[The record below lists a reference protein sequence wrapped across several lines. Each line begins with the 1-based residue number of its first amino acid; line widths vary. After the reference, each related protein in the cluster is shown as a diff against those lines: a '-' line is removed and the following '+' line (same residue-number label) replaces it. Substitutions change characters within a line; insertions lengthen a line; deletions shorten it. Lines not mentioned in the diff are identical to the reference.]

1 MALTKKIPVKV
12 LTVEGML
19 LENYKGVQ
27 SFNQQFGKTN
37 LITGHNGTGKSTL
50 YDAYTDIL
58 SGKMSDGSTT
68 DNVRPHDKNGV
79 DIDKVPVDRTITV
92 SIDGTVS
99 ELKKSTVQDW
109 KVARGTKEEVFN
121 GNKTQYA
128 INGFA
133 KKANEFTAFTEDIAP
148 QETLLMCSSA
158 RPFLNL
164 AAKSTVNARKLLE
177 RLSGFD
183 SKDLLDSPEYA
194 DIKPLLED
202 ETVED
207 AIRKLK
213 KDQALQK
220 QKLSGIEANIQYM
233 NQKALQVPDTSAI
246 DSQIKDLQTQIDSM
260 QIEYQTNKVFLKKRE
275 DLLNQ
280 IAELKA
286 KKEEII
292 ATVNAEAKKA
302 NEAALKEYRNAGA
315 VVAQKEHDAEML
327 YRDLTEVQ
335 HNVTSAQVAIDNE
348 REELDNLKAQKFVPN
363 KSKICEYSGA
373 ACEFIENRMKAIN
386 AEKRKE
392 FEADIKKQMDD
403 RKAMIK
409 AKTEELKAAESELK
423 EAQNK
428 YDKAKADA
436 TKARNDYGNLSPEAK
451 GLQTETAETK
461 EIDKQIAALEA
472 KFREG
477 NTIADRNEEIRAT
490 GNGYARQISALK
502 EQKAS
507 MISVSENAK
516 TSVAELTT
524 QNEEESKRLGEIAS
538 QIQKLNDFSNAKNKA
553 LSEAVNKHFRY
564 INFKLFD
571 TTQDGNEFETLKI
584 MVGGTDYMNGLNH
597 GARILAD
604 VDLVRGLQ
612 DMNHLNMPIWVD
624 DAESVDEEAI
634 PTGLEQQLFILRRT
648 DEANLTVKVVE
659 K

>member
-202 ETVED
+202 ETVEG
-207 AIRKLK
+207 
-213 KDQALQK
+213 
-220 QKLSGIEANIQYM
+220 SGITEAETQRNRSQYS
-233 NQKALQVPDTSAI
+233 V
-246 DSQIKDLQTQIDSM
+246 
-260 QIEYQTNKVFLKKRE
+260 
-275 DLLNQ
+275 
-280 IAELKA
+280 
-286 KKEEII
+286 
-292 ATVNAEAKKA
+292 
-302 NEAALKEYRNAGA
+302 
-315 VVAQKEHDAEML
+315 H
-327 YRDLTEVQ
+327 
-335 HNVTSAQVAIDNE
+335 
-348 REELDNLKAQKFVPN
+348 
-363 KSKICEYSGA
+363 
-373 ACEFIENRMKAIN
+373 
-386 AEKRKE
+386 
-392 FEADIKKQMDD
+392 
-403 RKAMIK
+403 
-409 AKTEELKAAESELK
+409 ESES
-423 EAQNK
+423 
-428 YDKAKADA
+428 
-436 TKARNDYGNLSPEAK
+436 TPGS
-451 GLQTETAETK
+451 
-461 EIDKQIAALEA
+461 
-472 KFREG
+472 
-477 NTIADRNEEIRAT
+477 
-490 GNGYARQISALK
+490 GYI
-502 EQKAS
+502 
-507 MISVSENAK
+507 
-516 TSVAELTT
+516 
-524 QNEEESKRLGEIAS
+524 G
-538 QIQKLNDFSNAKNKA
+538 
-553 LSEAVNKHFRY
+553 Y
-564 INFKLFD
+564 
-571 TTQDGNEFETLKI
+571 
-584 MVGGTDYMNGLNH
+584 
-597 GARILAD
+597 
-604 VDLVRGLQ
+604 
-612 DMNHLNMPIWVD
+612 
-624 DAESVDEEAI
+624 
-634 PTGLEQQLFILRRT
+634 
-648 DEANLTVKVVE
+648 
-659 K
+659 

>member
-246 DSQIKDLQTQIDSM
+246 DSQIKDLQTQIDSL

-516 TSVAELTT
+516 TSVAEPTT
-524 QNEEESKRLGEIAS
+524 QNEEESKRLGEIAQ

>member
-213 KDQALQK
+213 KDQTLQK

-233 NQKALQVPDTSAI
+233 NQKALQVPDTSSI

-392 FEADIKKQMDD
+392 FESEIKKQMDD

-524 QNEEESKRLGEIAS
+524 QNEEESKRLGEIAQ

>member
-133 KKANEFTAFTEDIAP
+133 KKANEFTAFTEGIAP

-207 AIRKLK
+207 AIRKFK
-213 KDQALQK
+213 KDQTLQK

-524 QNEEESKRLGEIAS
+524 QNEEESKRLGEIAQ

>member
-246 DSQIKDLQTQIDSM
+246 DSQIKDLQTQIDSL

-524 QNEEESKRLGEIAS
+524 QNEEESKRLGEIAQ

>member
-524 QNEEESKRLGEIAS
+524 QNEEESKRLGEIAQ

>member
-213 KDQALQK
+213 RDQALQK

-524 QNEEESKRLGEIAS
+524 QNEEESKRLGEIAQ

>member
-133 KKANEFTAFTEDIAP
+133 KKANEFTAFTEGIAP

-524 QNEEESKRLGEIAS
+524 QNEEESKRLGEIAQ